1 MFQKRSC
8 IYIKNI
14 LRKFFA
20 KFAFKQENT
29 IDIVGENNHI
39 FYIDSNGL
47 AKEIFSNR
55 KGINIYIRGNNNIIK
70 FSDGNFVNTEMFVY
84 SNNNKIEIKPS
95 LIASPIILTLEV
107 KNGDN
112 QIIEIGNNFSCAAR
126 CEIWS
131 HEENSYLIIGDNVM
145 CSKNVSIL
153 TSDAHCVFDKSNN
166 MLCNQRIGKM
176 IIGSDVWLGKN
187 AIVTKKG
194 QIPDYTIVGAGA
206 VVSKCFRE
214 NYTAIAGNPAK
225 IIRRN
230 VIWDRKFISHFIKE
244 GVNNEN

>member
-1 MFQKRSC
+1 M
-8 IYIKNI
+8 YKNI
-14 LRKFFA
+14 LKDVLV
-20 KFAFKQENT
+20 KIAFKKRKT
-29 IDIVGENNHI
+29 IDVNGENNHI
-39 FYIDSNGL
+39 FYVDKNGIE
-47 AKEIFSNR
+47 KEIFSNF
-55 KGINIYIRGNNNIIK
+55 KGINIHIRGNNNIIK
-70 FSDGNFVNTEMFVY
+70 FSDGNFINTDIVVC
-84 SNNNKIEIKPS
+84 SNNSKIEIKPS
-95 LIASPIILTLEV
+95 LISSPIILTLEV

-131 HEENSYLIIGDNVM
+131 HEDNSHLIIGDNVM

-153 TSDAHCVFDKSNN
+153 TSDAHCVFDKSNHT
-166 MLCNQRIGKM
+166 LCNQRIGKM

-187 AIVTKKG
+187 TIVTKRG

-214 NYTAIAGNPAK
+214 KYTAIAGNPAE

-230 VIWDRKFISHFIKE
+230 VIWDRKSISRFIKE
-244 GVNNEN
+244 GVKNEN